1 MSLDLTA
8 KGFSLRNAREL
19 ALYARM
25 AYDEPPTIRC
35 ESTDTNILIRELPD
49 CVIVACKGTASLRN
63 FITDAE
69 AWRSYTKYGEVH
81 SGFWYAWQSVEADVF
96 KALDRFDIY
105 ASSPK
110 PVFWV
115 GHSLGGALAMIGA
128 LRTQRR
134 MILAGV
140 YTFGCPRIGDKKFRF
155 AYELFLGTSTFT
167 TIYDCDIVPRVPG
180 WLAGYR
186 RPGHDE
192 FISALDSRRIV
203 QDPVFT
209 YRLWSDVL
217 ALWKGWR
224 GGRNPEFLDE
234 LIRDHHIDKYISALE
249 NISPDDHPTDSQCSE
264 LEVSNL

>member
-1 MSLDLTA
+1 MSLDLKA

-35 ESTDTNILIRELPD
+35 ESTDTNILICELPE

-63 FITDAE
+63 FVTDAE
-69 AWRSYTKYGEVH
+69 AWRSFTQYGEVH
-81 SGFWYAWQSVEADVF
+81 SGAWYAWQSVEDQVF
-96 KALDRFDIY
+96 KALQRFDIY
-105 ASSPK
+105 GTSK
-110 PVFWV
+110 PVFWI
-115 GHSLGGALAMIGA
+115 GHSLGGLLAMIGA

-134 MILAGV
+134 MVIAGV
-140 YTFGCPRIGDKKFRF
+140 YTFGCPRLGDKKFRF
-155 AYELFLGTSTFT
+155 SYELFLGSLTFT

-192 FISALDSRRIV
+192 FISALNPQDII

-209 YRLWSDVL
+209 YRLWSDIV
-217 ALWKGWR
+217 ALWRGWR
-224 GGRNPEFLDE
+224 AGRNPAFLDE
-234 LIRDHHIDKYISALE
+234 LIRDHHIDNYIKALDGILPE
-249 NISPDDHPTDSQCSE
+249 DCPTDSPAADQE
-264 LEVSNL
+264 AAK